1 MSESFGHVR
10 AQLISGQVCMVE
22 GILPETTILDLKQK
36 LKAWNPSED
45 DLTRQLSSVQLV
57 VDGKRFEDDEMV
69 VAAISPTS
77 EVQVVFTNP
86 AVECASQRCCCSW
99 ELLDVCIPESVGIIE
114 DHAFNDCS
122 LLLRVSIPK
131 SVRRIGACAF
141 AGCSSLESLV
151 IPDSVTAIGDHAFE
165 GCRSLGDLSLP
176 SVVQSLGEGPKTAF
190 LSGSTRTGR
199 TCRLLERRRKSS
211 ERNPVGSRKRCPFRG
226 KRPQTRGG
234 IPNWS
239 K

>member
-176 SVVQSLGEGPKTAF
+176 SVVQIGSFAFESCTSLISVSLSNSLVKIGCRAFRGSWDEKDPKAIGCWKEGPAVKFTVETT
-190 LSGSTRTGR
+190 S
-199 TCRLLERRRKSS
+199 
-211 ERNPVGSRKRCPFRG
+211 
-226 KRPQTRGG
+226 
-234 IPNWS
+234 
-239 K
+239 